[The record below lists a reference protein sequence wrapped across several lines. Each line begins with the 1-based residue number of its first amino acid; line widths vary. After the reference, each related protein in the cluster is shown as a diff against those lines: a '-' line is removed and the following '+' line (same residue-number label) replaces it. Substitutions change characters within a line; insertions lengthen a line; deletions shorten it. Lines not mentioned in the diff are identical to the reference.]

1 MSNDGR
7 PQMRDLVAERAKNDL
22 ITWSAWLCEY
32 VKRVSAV
39 MKAVCKKDYNDEGEG
54 EESINNNNYLLE
66 EHDLLTELINSFLT
80 LQDTLEKCSHSVCIL
95 IGKEPIPH
103 HEGANDISSPLSE
116 IITLVSNVE
125 KLEIKLEETRSMLET
140 T

>member
-1 MSNDGR
+1 M
-7 PQMRDLVAERAKNDL
+7 L
-22 ITWSAWLCEY
+22 IKPNVTPYAIQQFRE
-32 VKRVSAV
+32 
-39 MKAVCKKDYNDEGEG
+39 
-54 EESINNNNYLLE
+54 
-66 EHDLLTELINSFLT
+66 
-80 LQDTLEKCSHSVCIL
+80 
-95 IGKEPIPH
+95 IGKEPIPQL